1 MLMQVQVLLF
11 GIVADLIGKETLY
24 FSLEKIDTVKN
35 LKKALH
41 TKYPQLKNY
50 NTYAV
55 AVNEHYA
62 QDDIVL
68 KENDI
73 IAIIPP
79 VSGG

>member
-1 MLMQVQVLLF
+1 MQVQVLLF
-11 GIVADLIGKETLY
+11 GIVADLIGKETLN
-24 FSLEKIDTVKN
+24 FAIENDDTVKN
-35 LKKALH
+35 LKTALR

-50 NTYAV
+50 STYAV

-68 KENDI
+68 KENDVV
-73 IAIIPP
+73 AIIPP